1 MAVEREP
8 LLRWRPRS
16 LQTRQLWAA
25 SLGLVAFLALA
36 GYALDR
42 AFVDVASQGQRDR
55 LKAYVDAYAGDLDFA
70 RDGSLIP
77 PFTPPDGR
85 FDRPGSGLYAEV
97 VLRNG
102 GWASNSTRGPA
113 MPASALLA
121 GGEEQFDGP
130 LPITRSDGTPGEVF
144 RYGRGFIWDV
154 ERRPEAEFPYTIYVM
169 EDAGTLPKQVRV
181 FRQALWGYLGI
192 AAVILLLLQSLV
204 LRWSLWPLRRVVAEL
219 KRVQR
224 GQLARMSE
232 QHPRELEPLTDSINA
247 LVESERENLDRQR
260 NTLADLA
267 HSLKTPL
274 AVLRSRLDSG
284 ASGDELREDVD
295 TQLRRMNDLVGYQL
309 ARAASGGHKLFAA
322 PVAIEPHAEQIVRGL
337 EKIYAGK
344 GVICEFE
351 IDPETHFHGE
361 PGDLQELL
369 GNLLENAFKWA
380 KSRVLLTIQPGA
392 SAPNR
397 RPGVLIAVDD
407 DGPGI
412 APENVANVLQ
422 RGVRGD
428 ERVQGHGI
436 GLAIVQDIVRDYRGT
451 LEVQKSA
458 ELGGARFQVTL
469 PPGL

>member
-8 LLRWRPRS
+8 LLRWRARS
-16 LQTRQLWAA
+16 LQSRQLWAA

-36 GYALDR
+36 GFALDR

-55 LKAYVDAYAGDLDFA
+55 LKAYVDAYAGDIDFA

-102 GWASNSTRGPA
+102 GWASNSTRGPT
-113 MPASALLA
+113 MPSSALLS
-121 GGEEQFDGP
+121 GGEEKFDGP

-169 EDAGTLPKQVRV
+169 EDAGTLPRQVRV

-284 ASGDELREDVD
+284 ASGEELREDVD
-295 TQLRRMNDLVGYQL
+295 TQLRPMNDHVG
-309 ARAASGGHKLFAA
+309 
-322 PVAIEPHAEQIVRGL
+322 
-337 EKIYAGK
+337 
-344 GVICEFE
+344 
-351 IDPETHFHGE
+351 
-361 PGDLQELL
+361 
-369 GNLLENAFKWA
+369 
-380 KSRVLLTIQPGA
+380 
-392 SAPNR
+392 
-397 RPGVLIAVDD
+397 
-407 DGPGI
+407 
-412 APENVANVLQ
+412 
-422 RGVRGD
+422 
-428 ERVQGHGI
+428 
-436 GLAIVQDIVRDYRGT
+436 
-451 LEVQKSA
+451 
-458 ELGGARFQVTL
+458 
-469 PPGL
+469 